1 MPNHLNACRH
11 MQAHAH
17 LSRYVQTQHADTW
30 IALPTHAEYMKHE
43 RADMFGKWE
52 LQYEEKSVCSHAA
65 HGYNAAM
72 QTKHVPS
79 FLICGKGTN
88 ILFPSHGGTLP
99 QKPEIIRG
107 PAACAQSHDWKAHE
121 DKPLKK
127 VCAAVFVDSWPTSR
141 STLAFEHHV

>member
-1 MPNHLNACRH
+1 MRT
-11 MQAHAH
+11 QAH

-52 LQYEEKSVCSHAA
+52 LRYEEKSVSSHAA

-79 FLICGKGTN
+79 L
-88 ILFPSHGGTLP
+88 
-99 QKPEIIRG
+99 
-107 PAACAQSHDWKAHE
+107 
-121 DKPLKK
+121 
-127 VCAAVFVDSWPTSR
+127 
-141 STLAFEHHV
+141 